1 MSEIFQSWHNKCGCE
16 RHKTHLKAADPRVPA
31 EVVLQPARAP
41 APGHEPLLGGGG
53 VGAALQPGLG
63 PHADR
68 QLALARHVQ
77 LLSCVGAAQLGLGAH
92 CAHHGGKLR
101 PGTWNLAGECTAQYS
116 AVQYSTGPRCTAQ
129 YCPASLESVTCD
141 AVLYNAHIPRYRDF
155 VRRSCGVMKME
166 IIRLLRLH
174 PQFCHCI
181 FHYRPFAEY
190 DGSDGSII

>member
-1 MSEIFQSWHNKCGCE
+1 MSEIFWHYKCGCA
-16 RHKTHLKAADPRVPA
+16 RHKTTGDYSSITHLEAADPRVPA

-116 AVQYSTGPRCTAQ
+116 TVRGR
-129 YCPASLESVTCD
+129 
-141 AVLYNAHIPRYRDF
+141 AVLHSTALAAWRVSPVMLYCTTLTYPDTEIL
-155 VRRSCGVMKME
+155 CGD
-166 IIRLLRLH
+166 H
-174 PQFCHCI
+174 
-181 FHYRPFAEY
+181 AEL
-190 DGSDGSII
+190 